1 MALQRGH
8 IVAQQPEV
16 SDIRELTREDLAHLT
31 VKREPVTIQTLRDNH
46 HRIARCLASG
56 MGVDDTAAICG
67 MSYNRVSMLK
77 ADPSVKELI
86 AHYRGL
92 ITADWIREQDHLASV
107 ARANMLKAEAMLSDK
122 IDAALEN
129 NEFLPTRDLI
139 AIAGDR
145 MDRFGYGKVQKN
157 ININSDFAAK
167 LEAARNRSSRVDE
180 ARVIEAEPAS
190 FRRL

>member
-1 MALQRGH
+1 MN
-8 IVAQQPEV
+8 IE
-16 SDIRELTREDLAHLT
+16 
-31 VKREPVTIQTLRDNH
+31 
-46 HRIARCLASG
+46 
-56 MGVDDTAAICG
+56 DTAAICG
-67 MSYNRVSMLK
+67 ISYNRVATLK
-77 ADPSVKELI
+77 IDPSVQELI